1 MSEHHHHHEVKG
13 KNLLITIFLNIL
25 ITLAQI
31 VGGIMS
37 GSLALLSDAMH
48 NFSDVL
54 ALLIAWWAA
63 KLSNRPKSEQKTFGY
78 KRAQIIAALFNS
90 SALFG
95 IALFLIIE
103 AINKLMNPHV
113 INSSLVI
120 WLGLLSIVL
129 NFASVLLIKD
139 DADDNMNMK
148 AAYLH
153 LLTDVMTSIAV
164 VIGGVLMYYFN
175 LFWIDSL
182 VTILIAVYLL
192 NASYYLIKES
202 IEILMQSTPNSID
215 IEKIKKDVEG
225 INKIKNIHHLHI
237 WKLDDYDI
245 HLEAHID
252 FDDNLNL
259 GDATK
264 IIDKVEKSLKERH
277 NIAHTTIQ
285 AEYDKND
292 DKRLVYS

>member
-1 MSEHHHHHEVKG
+1 MPEHHHYHEVKG
-13 KNLLITIFLNIL
+13 KNLLITIFLNVL

-95 IALFLIIE
+95 IALFLVIE

-139 DADDNMNMK
+139 DASDNMNMK

-164 VIGGVLMYYFN
+164 VVGGVLMYYFN

-202 IEILMQSTPNSID
+202 IEILMQSTPDSID
-215 IEKIKKDVEG
+215 IEKIKKDVEET
-225 INKIKNIHHLHI
+225 NEIKNIHHLHI
-237 WKLDDYDI
+237 WKLDDHEI

-259 GDATK
+259 GDVTK

-277 NIAHTTIQ
+277 NIVHTTIQ